1 MLFDLRGRGRRNV
14 IKVIYVTLAI
24 LLGGGLVLFG
34 IGGGGALSGGLVDA
48 ITGSG
53 TTGDSGEDRFKAR
66 ERQAAEAT
74 RRNPRDTAAW
84 AALARAR
91 FSQAGIGENFDP
103 STGTYTAAGKRKLT
117 GATDAWQKFLAL
129 DPPPAEAGQ
138 VAGIMVQ
145 AYGPEGL
152 NRQDDAIRAL
162 EVIAEAR
169 PGPNTYANLAAAAYG
184 AGQKRKGD
192 LAKAEALERAD
203 KDEREALR
211 GQIESAEQQASSATG
226 TGGAPAGGATD
237 SATGE

>member
-14 IKVIYVTLAI
+14 IKVVYVTLAL

-34 IGGGGALSGGLVDA
+34 IGGDVSGGLVDA
-48 ITGSG
+48 ITERGAA
-53 TTGDSGEDRFKAR
+53 GDSGEDRLRDR
-66 ERQAAEAT
+66 ERQAAAAT
-74 RRNPRDTAAW
+74 RRNPQDAAAW

-91 FSQAGIGENFDP
+91 FSRAGIGENLDP
-103 STGTYTAAGKRKLT
+103 STGVYTAAGKAKLE
-117 GATDAWQKFLAL
+117 GASQAWQKFLDL
-129 DPPPAEAGQ
+129 DPPVALAGE
-138 VAGIMVQ
+138 VAGIMVT

-152 NRQDDAIRAL
+152 NRLDDAVRAL

-169 PGPNTYANLAAAAYG
+169 PGANTYKNLAAAAYG

-203 KDEREALR
+203 TDEREALR
-211 GQIESAEQQASSATG
+211 GELETAEQQSGAAA
-226 TGGAPAGGATD
+226 GAPSD